1 MEELFTF
8 DPANNTFTVNEKDI
22 TTGTPQQI
30 RGKKRFNQ
38 ALAFT
43 VQQARLAN
51 GTMNQ
56 YLTFKT
62 ALNNGITVN
71 NQAKKQ
77 LLKAFDSFYKKML
90 LNLLIL
96 NMFLAMH
103 LQVLAQRKV

>member
-62 ALNNGITVN
+62 C
-71 NQAKKQ
+71 
-77 LLKAFDSFYKKML
+77 LLYTSPSPRDGL
-90 LNLLIL
+90 LSR
-96 NMFLAMH
+96 MPSSA
-103 LQVLAQRKV
+103 